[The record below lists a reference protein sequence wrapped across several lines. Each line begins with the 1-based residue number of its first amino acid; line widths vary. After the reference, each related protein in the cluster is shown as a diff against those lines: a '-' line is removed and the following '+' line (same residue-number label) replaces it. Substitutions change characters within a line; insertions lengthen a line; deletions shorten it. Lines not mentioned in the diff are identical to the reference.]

1 MVEIVQP
8 IERFY
13 SPRQVSHTGRCQ
25 LIIFLIAHVLRAEY
39 LDRKLVQMVLPL
51 FKTKKSFKFN
61 FISKYSL
68 YHFLFL

>member
-25 LIIFLIAHVLRAEY
+25 LITFLIAHVLRAEY
-39 LDRKLVQMVLPL
+39 LDRKLGTDGITP
-51 FKTKKSFKFN
+51 
-61 FISKYSL
+61 I
-68 YHFLFL
+68 